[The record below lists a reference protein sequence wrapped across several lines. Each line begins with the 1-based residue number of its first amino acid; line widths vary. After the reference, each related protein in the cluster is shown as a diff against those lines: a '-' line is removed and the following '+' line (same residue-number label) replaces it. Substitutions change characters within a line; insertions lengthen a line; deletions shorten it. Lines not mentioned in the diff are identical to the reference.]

1 MHKRFDN
8 IFSAL
13 MLAAAVAVILV
24 GSWVL
29 RHSIERAKAEQIEIP
44 VADVHI
50 ELPQESLPTASEQ
63 LPIPTPDLC
72 DPSIPLSLG
81 LQAVL
86 HDACEEANVPVA
98 LALGL
103 IEVESG
109 FQEDAVSPEGCYGLC
124 QLNPRYFPD
133 KLAPAENL
141 RVGINYLGQLLGQC
155 NDAAAALRA
164 YNRGFDDG
172 ARGYSNA
179 VLGAADTWAAI
190 INQTY

>member
-29 RHSIERAKAEQIEIP
+29 RHSIERAKAEYIEIP
-44 VADVHI
+44 VADVRI
-50 ELPQESLPTASEQ
+50 ELPQESLPVTSAP
-63 LPIPTPDLC
+63 LPAPTPTPNQY
-72 DPSIPLSLG
+72 DPSIPLSAE
-81 LQAVL
+81 LQSVL

-98 LALGL
+98 PALGL
-103 IEVESG
+103 IEIESG

-133 KLAPAENL
+133 KLSPSDNI
-141 RVGINYLGQLLGQC
+141 RYGIARIGQLLGQY

-164 YNRGFDDG
+164 YNMGFDDG

-179 VLGAADTWAAI
+179 VLEAMQHWRT
-190 INQTY
+190 